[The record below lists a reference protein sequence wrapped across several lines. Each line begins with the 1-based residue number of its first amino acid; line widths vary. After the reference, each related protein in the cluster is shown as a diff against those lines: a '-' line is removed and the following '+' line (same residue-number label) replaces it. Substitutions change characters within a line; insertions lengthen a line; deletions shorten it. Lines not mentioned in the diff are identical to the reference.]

1 MNGLAIKD
9 IEFNGAMLRAAQDIE
24 GKIWV
29 GIRWMCQGIGFND
42 GKVKTERKKIQEDL
56 VLSQGKKFLPLGNDN
71 ANSDVLCLNLDYVPL
86 WLAKISI
93 TPTMQKENPELVQKL
108 ITYQLKAKDILAE
121 AFLKKQEPVMTSRS
135 NIVQLEIPG
144 MKDYTEDFRELN
156 EKFDQQY
163 SDMSKLANIILDLK
177 SEIDIL
183 KNNRNYDVC
192 NKNETSKNFVEDD
205 LIKWKQNLYFMMDQ
219 LISVGRFAKRNDC
232 LKYLYKYMTKN
243 YGIVW
248 EQEHKDYVAQNGNSA
263 PTLDIIYGK
272 DIYRSIFES
281 VLYDLISESEAKENE
296 CLTDKIIAPLIKKYD
311 DKSNAG
317 CVTYKLVYA
326 RMDTIKKISW
336 KNRETRY
343 INKYG
348 SKSASK
354 KNINNDSKSLLSI
367 FRMAV
372 KQMTDEE

>member
-354 KNINNDSKSLLSI
+354 KNIINDSKSLLSI
-367 FRMAV
+367 FRIAV
-372 KQMTDEE
+372 KQMMEEE

>member
-9 IEFNGAMLRAAQDIE
+9 IEFNGSMLRAAQDIE

-71 ANSDVLCLNLDYVPL
+71 ANSDVLCLNLDYVPI

-108 ITYQLKAKDILAE
+108 ITYQLKAKDVLAE

-156 EKFDQQY
+156 DKFDQQY

-183 KNNRNYDVC
+183 KSNRNYAVC
-192 NKNETSKNFVEDD
+192 DKKETLKNFVEDD
-205 LIKWKQNLYFMMDQ
+205 LIKWKQSLYSMMDQ
-219 LISVGRFAKRNDC
+219 LIDAGRFGKRNDC

-326 RMDTIKKISW
+326 RMDVIKKISW

-354 KNINNDSKSLLSI
+354 KNIINDSKSLLTI

-372 KQMTDEE
+372 KQMMEE

>member
-326 RMDTIKKISW
+326 RMDTIKK
-336 KNRETRY
+336 
-343 INKYG
+343 
-348 SKSASK
+348 
-354 KNINNDSKSLLSI
+354 SLGRI
-367 FRMAV
+367 V
-372 KQMTDEE
+372 KQDT

>member
-1 MNGLAIKD
+1 MNGLTVRD
-9 IEFNGAMLRAAQDIE
+9 IEFNGSMLRAAQDIE

-71 ANSDVLCLNLDYVPL
+71 ANSDVLCLNLDYVPI

-108 ITYQLKAKDILAE
+108 ITYQLKAKDVLAS
-121 AFLKKQEPVMTSRS
+121 AFLKKQEPAIVPQS
-135 NIVQLEIPG
+135 NILQLELPG
-144 MKDYTEDFRELN
+144 MKDYTESFHVLN
-156 EKFDQQY
+156 EKIDKQY
-163 SDMSKLANIILDLK
+163 SDMGKLANIILDLK
-177 SEIDIL
+177 SEIDTL
-183 KNNRNYDVC
+183 KNNKNYAVC
-192 NKNETSKNFVEDD
+192 DKKETLKNFVEDD
-205 LIKWKQNLYFMMDQ
+205 LIKWKQSLYSMMNQ
-219 LISVGRFAKRNDC
+219 LIEVGRFSKRNDC

-354 KNINNDSKSLLSI
+354 KNIINDSKSLLTI
-367 FRMAV
+367 FRMSV
-372 KQMTDEE
+372 KQMMEE

>member
-1 MNGLAIKD
+1 MNGLTVRD
-9 IEFNGAMLRAAQDIE
+9 IEFNGATIKAAQDINNI
-24 GKIWV
+24 IWV
-29 GIRWMCQGIGFND
+29 GVKWICDGIGLSEGQIKN
-42 GKVKTERKKIQEDL
+42 ERKRLMEDL
-56 VLSQGKKFLPLGNDN
+56 VLSKGGRNFVLPTNGGNQE
-71 ANSDVLCLNLDYVPL
+71 VLCIELDYLPL

-93 TPTMQKENPELVQKL
+93 TPKMKENNPELVEKL
-108 ITYQLKAKDILAE
+108 ITYQLKAKDVLAA
-121 AFLKKQEPVMTSRS
+121 AFLKKQEPEMRPQS
-135 NIVQLEIPG
+135 NILQLELPG
-144 MKDYTEDFRELN
+144 MKDYTESFRVLN
-156 EKFDQQY
+156 EKIDKQY
-163 SDMSKLANIILDLK
+163 SDMGKLANIILDLK
-177 SEIDIL
+177 SEIEML
-183 KNNRNYDVC
+183 KTIKNPVVC
-192 NKNETSKNFVEDD
+192 ENKTISKNFVEDD
-205 LIKWKQNLYFMMDQ
+205 LIKWKQNLYSMMDQ
-219 LISVGRFAKRNDC
+219 LISVGRFTKRNDC

-272 DIYRSIFES
+272 DIYRSIFEA

-354 KNINNDSKSLLSI
+354 KNIINDSKSLLSI
-367 FRMAV
+367 FRIAV
-372 KQMTDEE
+372 KQMMDE

>member
-354 KNINNDSKSLLSI
+354 KNIINDSKSLLSI

-372 KQMTDEE
+372 KEMTDEE

>member
-1 MNGLAIKD
+1 MNGLTVRD

-93 TPTMQKENPELVQKL
+93 TPTMQKENPELMEKL
-108 ITYQLKAKDILAE
+108 ITYQLKAKDVLAE
-121 AFLKKQEPVMTSRS
+121 SFLKKQEPVMTSQS

-183 KNNRNYDVC
+183 KNNRNYVVC
-192 NKNETSKNFVEDD
+192 DKKETLKNFAEDD
-205 LIKWKQNLYFMMDQ
+205 LIKWKQNLYSMMDK

-354 KNINNDSKSLLSI
+354 KNIINDSKSLLSI
-367 FRMAV
+367 FRIAV
-372 KQMTDEE
+372 KQMMDE